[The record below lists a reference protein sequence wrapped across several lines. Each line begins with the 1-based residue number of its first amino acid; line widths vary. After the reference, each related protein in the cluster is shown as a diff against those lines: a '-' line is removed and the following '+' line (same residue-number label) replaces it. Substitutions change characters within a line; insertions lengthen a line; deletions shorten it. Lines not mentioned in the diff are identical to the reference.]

1 MSFTILGGSKMKFKR
16 PTIPLYI
23 MAALLFGLKTY
34 FVYRFM
40 FDIEL
45 DNSMQELI
53 LLINPFVSAFLVFA
67 ISVWFNKRS
76 RQMKFLRYTAFIG
89 SFVIFANLVFYRQFT
104 DFITIPQL
112 FMGSNMAD
120 LGSSILTLIK
130 PYDILFF
137 ADAALIWYLN
147 KKQETKLSVAYP
159 KSGKVFALAMSLALL
174 AGNFFLAE
182 MERPQLFTRAFDRE
196 YLVKNI
202 GLLNYHVYDLVV
214 HSKTESQRV
223 FADGNEIPEIQE
235 YIDENVKIT
244 GNSDMFGAAE
254 GKNVIFINAE
264 SLQQFVINNE
274 VNGEEVT
281 PFLNSLTEDE
291 DTYYF
296 ENFYEQ
302 TGQGNTSDSEFLIE
316 NSLYPLSRGAVFF
329 THGGNEYHALPEII
343 KEEGYT
349 SSVLHAN
356 NKSFWNRDGMYK
368 SLEIDHFYDEAAYE
382 ITNENTVGWGLK
394 DKPFFEQSIKYLQSM
409 EQPFYTKFITLTNH
423 FPFELEEDDTS
434 IEPYDSNSNT
444 LNNYFP
450 AVRYMDEALEDFF
463 DQLKEAGIYED
474 SIIIIMGD
482 HIGISANHNRA
493 MSMYL
498 DKEEI
503 TPYDQVQL
511 QRVPMFIHIPGDGN
525 GKVMSEVTGQ
535 IDMKPTILS
544 LLGIEAEDDLYFG
557 NDVFADERKGYIAL
571 RNGDF
576 ISDDY
581 ISTYGMCYDRETG
594 EPIEED
600 SEELDAT
607 GEEKAQSSTEN
618 ACSPITEKVET
629 ELSYSDNLIYGD
641 LFRFIDFGD
650 KEAAS
655 N

>member
-1 MSFTILGGSKMKFKR
+1 MKFKR

-137 ADAALIWYLN
+137 ADAALIWYLS

>member
-1 MSFTILGGSKMKFKR
+1 MKFKR

-137 ADAALIWYLN
+137 ADAALIWYLS

-607 GEEKAQSSTEN
+607 GEEKAQSSAEN